1 VKCFSWFVV
10 GTQLA
15 GIVPFEFNQRR
26 RRRRRFFL
34 FYIYEFLDHFSLQNF
49 RVFSIQVFS
58 SLYTHRHKRQRLF
71 LAPACIASGFALL
84 CLLLAF
90 GIGVPRCCCW
100 FVCVEVMVPVKWSR
114 TECRARQNVCIL
126 LLLLPNSLADVLLC
140 VDLCN
145 WLVLWFWWTLHCWQ
159 IVSSGLGNA
168 LLFLFWARCTGR
180 FEAFRSL
187 IRCSNRIC
195 LEICKSWFWVPW
207 KCILD
212 IHWPRRSL
220 LEELLEFNR
229 ANKSV
234 GIWAIIVVNLKKE
247 CAAAAA
253 ALSVVVVV
261 CLFVCLFYF
270 FENNEGKR
278 MKKGFCWCGLGC
290 ELFGVDIV
298 RLFSRYSFGGMSQEE
313 EERKGRTGFSWI
325 LFYWIKGPSK
335 PLLNRGPV
343 KR

>member
-1 VKCFSWFVV
+1 MFFYVGKIKSKVKCFSWFVV

-26 RRRRRFFL
+26 RRYIWISGSFL
-34 FYIYEFLDHFSLQNF
+34 SSKLS
-49 RVFSIQVFS
+49 RVLNSSVFVA
-58 SLYTHRHKRQRLF
+58 LHTQTQKQRLF

-114 TECRARQNVCIL
+114 TECRARQNVCILL

-220 LEELLEFNR
+220 EELLEFNP

-234 GIWAIIVVNLKKE
+234 CIWAIIVVNLKKE

-261 CLFVCLFYF
+261 CLFYF
-270 FENNEGKR
+270 F
-278 MKKGFCWCGLGC
+278 
-290 ELFGVDIV
+290 
-298 RLFSRYSFGGMSQEE
+298 
-313 EERKGRTGFSWI
+313 
-325 LFYWIKGPSK
+325 
-335 PLLNRGPV
+335 
-343 KR
+343 